1 MLPVAT
7 PIRPPGLHPVGPAGW
22 VLLLAAWG
30 PAILTPPSCPLSRW
44 SPSLAAFT
52 SAWCFEDSRWI
63 EERAGLGAP
72 GSALGWVSAARGAC
86 LRLGAFPLFTPSLSL
101 GSVPSSARPPP
112 ARGCRPWR
120 VPHPSL
126 ASLWKSLAP
135 SSAVCLLWMASGA
148 TGDEGPDAAVRLTLP
163 CPPRETLPAHAR
175 PAVVSPDARVQGVL
189 LATSGGRVRTQLR
202 RPAKDWEEAPG
213 SVLRRLA
220 SGRAVGRRAPP
231 SSRCL
236 GSRGETC
243 HIVLSTCSQNR
254 H

>member
-1 MLPVAT
+1 MRKERDLAPRAVPWGGSQRREAPVCVWARFRFS
-7 PIRPPGLHPVGPAGW
+7 PPACPSARFHPPLGPLRP
-22 VLLLAAWG
+22 AA
-30 PAILTPPSCPLSRW
+30 
-44 SPSLAAFT
+44 
-52 SAWCFEDSRWI
+52 
-63 EERAGLGAP
+63 AGLGTCPAP
-72 GSALGWVSAARGAC
+72 GWPHSGRVWRRPQPSTFSGWPA
-86 LRLGAFPLFTPSLSL
+86 
-101 GSVPSSARPPP
+101 VPR
-112 ARGCRPWR
+112 
-120 VPHPSL
+120 
-126 ASLWKSLAP
+126 
-135 SSAVCLLWMASGA
+135 
-148 TGDEGPDAAVRLTLP
+148 EPDAAVRLT

-175 PAVVSPDARVQGVL
+175 PAVVSPDARVQGAL

-202 RPAKDWEEAPG
+202 RPVKDWEEAPG